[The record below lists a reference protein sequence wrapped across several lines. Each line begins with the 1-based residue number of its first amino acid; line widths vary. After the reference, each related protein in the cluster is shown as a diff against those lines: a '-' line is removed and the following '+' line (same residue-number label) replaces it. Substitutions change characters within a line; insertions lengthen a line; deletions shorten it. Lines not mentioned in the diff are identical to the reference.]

1 MATGEKD
8 HMSVVIC
15 GHVDS
20 GERQR
25 HSSLQMRLPCCCGP
39 VNVLRRREA
48 GGGHG
53 GWTMTAGLLRR
64 FHIPRATSADRPSV
78 LDCLWPPG
86 RTPLQ
91 AASLERRSG
100 GWRCARFLSGSRSA
114 ARVLMVFHLA
124 MMHRLS
130 HLAFSPLVCLPPLP
144 RRQVD
149 HHRPPPLRA
158 RWYPRA

>member
-53 GWTMTAGLLRR
+53 GWTHDGRVAAA
-64 FHIPRATSADRPSV
+64 IPHPSCGVRGPSV
-78 LDCLWPPG
+78 RPRML
-86 RTPLQ
+86 
-91 AASLERRSG
+91 AASWPHPPAGSKLG
-100 GWRCARFLSGSRSA
+100 GEEWRVALRAFSGSRSA
-114 ARVLMVFHLA
+114 ARVRMVFHLA
-124 MMHRLS
+124 MMHRFS
-130 HLAFSPLVCLPPLP
+130 HLAFSPLLCLPPLP

-158 RWYPRA
+158 RRYPRA